1 MAFTHTHTQPRVLA
15 LFFSFFSEIK
25 NRKRLK
31 ILFIFRRIDDFLFLI
46 SGKKK
51 KKTTK
56 DEKNLLNGGGKK
68 KKKKKGH
75 REKTMAISYFSSPSL
90 FFSQMFCLS
99 FFFSSFSCKI
109 FLAFFSPPS
118 LFLFF
123 FSFSL
128 SGINVADNGEPRE
141 VSVSAAGAFLI
152 YIYPK
157 LQLFFCFFL
166 FSIFFLTPALCNN

>member
-90 FFSQMFCLS
+90 YFSQMFCLS
-99 FFFSSFSCKI
+99 FF
-109 FLAFFSPPS
+109 LL
-118 LFLFF
+118 LFLVKYFSHFFPLPPYFYFF
-123 FSFSL
+123 F
-128 SGINVADNGEPRE
+128 P
-141 VSVSAAGAFLI
+141 
-152 YIYPK
+152 
-157 LQLFFCFFL
+157 FL
-166 FSIFFLTPALCNN
+166 FLELMLQITESPERSA

>member
-90 FFSQMFCLS
+90 YFSQMFCLS
-99 FFFSSFSCKI
+99 FF
-109 FLAFFSPPS
+109 LL
-118 LFLFF
+118 LFLVKYFSHFFPFLFLELMLQITESPERSAWVPLAHFLYIFIRSCSCFFVFFCLVFF
-123 FSFSL
+123 FNSRSL
-128 SGINVADNGEPRE
+128 
-141 VSVSAAGAFLI
+141 
-152 YIYPK
+152 
-157 LQLFFCFFL
+157 
-166 FSIFFLTPALCNN
+166 